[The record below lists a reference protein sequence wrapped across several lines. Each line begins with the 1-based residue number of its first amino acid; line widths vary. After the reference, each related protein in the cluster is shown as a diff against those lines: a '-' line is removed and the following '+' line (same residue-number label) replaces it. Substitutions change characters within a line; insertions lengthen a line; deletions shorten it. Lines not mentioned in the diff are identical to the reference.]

1 MTGVRL
7 LCCSAP
13 RSRPRAAAARWW
25 GRDTWSPPP
34 TALMVSWDWWRAGH
48 VTTVLV
54 SDWWR
59 AGHVATV
66 LVSDWWRA
74 GHVTRLLTS
83 NWSLPQLRAPG
94 HLQHL
99 QRAGGQV
106 SCDWLITMLISDW
119 LARHQ
124 HNARLLLKDLYQC
137 NYSAGSWGGKFLDF
151 IRNPSMSV
159 SLNYSLQVNV
169 KIAEPYI
176 LTVCHLQRTTTR
188 CGRCTTCGCAPCAR
202 DSART
207 GPPTSSATI
216 RSTYAVT
223 VITLTLS

>member
-1 MTGVRL
+1 ML
-7 LCCSAP
+7 A
-13 RSRPRAAAARWW
+13 
-25 GRDTWSPPP
+25 
-34 TALMVSWDWWRAGH
+34 
-48 VTTVLV
+48 
-54 SDWWR
+54 SDWP
-59 AGHVATV
+59 
-66 LVSDWWRA
+66 
-74 GHVTRLLTS
+74 
-83 NWSLPQLRAPG
+83 LPQLRAPR

-151 IRNPSMSV
+151 IRNPSMH
-159 SLNYSLQVNV
+159 LLQIWCSFHHITYRCQNCG
-169 KIAEPYI
+169 ALYI
-176 LTVCHLQRTTTR
+176 DTVCHLQRTTTR